1 MCGAGLCVG
10 LCVVCRG
17 DVCAFLLVLHRK
29 RSRVYVQNVPVFTFK
44 THVTQRTRAFRTYTR
59 ERFERTHGSVS
70 LFSSGVS
77 LLSCLP
83 LSSSRV
89 SLFLSLLSQ

>member
-1 MCGAGLCVG
+1 MCGVGLCVG

-17 DVCAFLLVLHRK
+17 DVCVSSCLAPKTLPCTFKTLQCERSK
-29 RSRVYVQNVPVFTFK
+29 RSRVYFHNARVSVFNVHTG
-44 THVTQRTRAFRTYTR
+44 AFSTYTR
-59 ERFERTHGSVS
+59 ERLSL
-70 LFSSGVS
+70 LFSR
-77 LLSCLP
+77 